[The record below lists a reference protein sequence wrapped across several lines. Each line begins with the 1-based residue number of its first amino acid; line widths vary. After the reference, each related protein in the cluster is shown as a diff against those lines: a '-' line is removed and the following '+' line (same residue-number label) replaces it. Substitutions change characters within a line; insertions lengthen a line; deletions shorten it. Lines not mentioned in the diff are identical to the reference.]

1 MGKKHISL
9 SVVLVILTLTGCKTY
24 YLTPTSLQEQLQSTA
39 PAQTQTISPF
49 GQVLTYQA
57 VQLRTIRCTDKKGVP
72 MELTVAP
79 NIEMR
84 ITQASGKRR
93 SMYFDRTELRGDTL
107 IGHPSWII
115 PTLTY
120 EISISSIT
128 KVEVQN
134 GGKRL
139 RAAP

>member
-1 MGKKHISL
+1 MSTKRIIFCIAIAIVSL
-9 SVVLVILTLTGCKTY
+9 PGCKTY
-24 YLTPTSLQEQLQSTA
+24 YLTPASLQEQLLTTA
-39 PAQTQTISPF
+39 PAETRSISPF

-57 VQLRTIRCTDKKGVP
+57 VQLNTIRCTDKKGVAI
-72 MELTVAP
+72 ELAVAP

-120 EISISSIT
+120 EIPISSIT

-139 RAAP
+139 RSAP